1 MWTVGKFMI
10 HLSELLNR
18 FKNLGLG
25 EKTTKEVLV
34 AEINNLIGQNTIS
47 TKDIKIQNGT
57 AFVRGGSALK
67 SEIFIH
73 KDQILKQ
80 AREKSGE
87 SFVVGEIR

>member
-1 MWTVGKFMI
+1 ML
-10 HLSELLNR
+10 HLSQLLER

-25 EKTTKEVLV
+25 EKMTKEVLV
-34 AEINNLIGQNTIS
+34 GEINNLVGQSLIS
-47 TKDIKIQNGT
+47 TKDIKIKNGI

-80 AREKSGE
+80 AKVKAGE
-87 SFVVGEIR
+87 GFVVKEIR

>member
-1 MWTVGKFMI
+1 MI
-10 HLSELLNR
+10 GIAQLLER

-25 EKTTKEVLV
+25 EKVSKEVLV
-34 AEINNLIGQNTIS
+34 AEINNLVGQNLIS
-47 TKDIKIQNGT
+47 TKDIKIQNGI

-80 AREKSGE
+80 AREKAGE
-87 SFVVGEIR
+87 GFVVKEIR